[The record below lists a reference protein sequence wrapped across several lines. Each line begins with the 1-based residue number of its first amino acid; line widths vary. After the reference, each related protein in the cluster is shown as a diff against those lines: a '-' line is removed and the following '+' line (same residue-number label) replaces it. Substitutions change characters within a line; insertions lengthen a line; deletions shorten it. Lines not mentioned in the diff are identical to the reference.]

1 MPTKIYVSGNY
12 LSIDNGVKHKYVP
25 LSVARFFK
33 NGSSFTIKDRDDV
46 NGISIDF
53 SEIQK
58 ENGSAY
64 SSESEFL
71 DFLKNHTGF
80 SAGGGNGQGVTT
92 KQNGLLLVSSEDAS
106 VFADGD
112 YGKKDQNGL
121 EGWNFTNSSNPYNK
135 INWYFINNYNIDSDT
150 TLGDIKGMYAIATI
164 YNTQEFYFQIYTKRK
179 NDGQDVS
186 WYRSRLNFLTLGAFT
201 GYVGQRVLVY
211 WGEEPT
217 FLPAMTRIEMTLDLL
232 SSNGLQESD
241 EEIFLGGLTTSTNY
255 PSGSYSF
262 TIGGF
267 GYKNNDVLTHL
278 PLIKKFD
285 DTLINSQIS
294 SLQSYLNAVESGRFF
309 RGYVADASEMNA
321 LSSPVEHQYVARV
334 DTETIWEYNGVLWA
348 DTLITASLTGI
359 SEQEEASSGYSNTHY
374 IDLDGTNDYVEF
386 DSGVDVDVL
395 DYTKSWSLGIE
406 IENVSQINDSSYTT
420 LWKRG
425 NNEITLRKGNG
436 NWGVYFYADGQSI
449 AQSNTMVV
457 PEQGSKLFFV
467 CDSGFVKYY
476 ITTPSNNGSYY
487 TIMYMNPMNVANYNN
502 ASGHLAF
509 GQGGVIGSNWF
520 GGINNAM
527 IMEGS
532 SANLNS
538 SDLSEYFGSQD
549 VTLMSFYD
557 EIEDFIPLGE
567 AVYPAVEGTKG
578 VVSGNLINGTASDF
592 VQR

>member
-12 LSIDNGVKHKYVP
+12 LTIDNGVKVKYVP
-25 LSVARFFK
+25 LSVARFFVD
-33 NGSSFTIKDRDDV
+33 GSSFTIKDRDDV

-53 SEIQK
+53 SLIQK
-58 ENGSAY
+58 ENGSPY
-64 SSESEFL
+64 SNQEEFV
-71 DFLKNHTGF
+71 DFLKTNTGF

-92 KQNGLLLVSSEDAS
+92 KTNGVLLVSSEDPT
-106 VFADGD
+106 VYADGAA
-112 YGKKDQNGL
+112 GEKDPSNM
-121 EGWNFTNSSNPYNK
+121 EGWHFTNSSNPYDK
-135 INWYFINNYNIDSDT
+135 INWYFINNYNIDSDL

-186 WYRSRLNFLTLGAFT
+186 WYRSRLNYLTLGAFT

-217 FLPAMTRIEMTLDLL
+217 FFPDMPRIEVTLDPL
-232 SSNGLQESD
+232 SSNGLQEDD
-241 EEIFLGGLTTSTNY
+241 EEVFLGGLTTSTNY

-262 TIGGF
+262 TVGAFGF
-267 GYKNNDVLTHL
+267 KNNDVLAKF

-285 DTLINSQIS
+285 ASLINAQITS
-294 SLQSYLNAVESGRFF
+294 MQSYLNAVRQGKFF
-309 RGYVADASEMNA
+309 RGYVMDQAEMLA
-321 LSSPVEHQYVARV
+321 LSSPSVYEYVARV
-334 DTETIWEYNGVLWA
+334 DTETIWEYNGVIWY
-348 DTLITASLTGI
+348 DTFIDMSLTGI
-359 SEQEEASSGYSNTHY
+359 SEQEQEVSGYSNTHY
-374 IDLDGTNDYVEF
+374 IDLDGTNDYIEF
-386 DSGVDVDVL
+386 DSGVDTDVL

-425 NNEITLRKGNG
+425 NNEITLRKGGG
-436 NWGVYFYADGQSI
+436 NWGVYFYANGQSV
-449 AQSNTMVV
+449 AQANTWRV

-467 CDSGFVKYY
+467 CDNGFVKYY
-476 ITTPSNNGSYY
+476 ITTPSNNGTYY
-487 TIMYMNPMNVANYNN
+487 TIMFMNPMNVANYNSP
-502 ASGHLAF
+502 SGNLTF
-509 GQGGVIGSNWF
+509 GQGGIKGSNWY

-527 IMEGS
+527 VMEGS
-532 SANLNS
+532 SANLGSNQW
-538 SDLSEYFGSQD
+538 SEYFSGQD

-557 EIEDFIPLGE
+557 EVEDFIPLGE

-578 VVSGNLINGTASDF
+578 VISGSIVNGTASDF

>member
-121 EGWNFTNSSNPYNK
+121 EGWHFTNSSNPYNK

-217 FLPAMTRIEMTLDLL
+217 FFPAMPRIEMTLDTL

-285 DTLINSQIS
+285 DSVLNAQITS
-294 SLQSYLNAVESGRFF
+294 MQSYLNAVRLGKLF
-309 RGYVADASEMNA
+309 RGYVMDASEMLA
-321 LSSPVEHQYVARV
+321 LSSPAVYEYVARV
-334 DTETIWEYNGVLWA
+334 DTETIWEYNGASWY
-348 DTLITASLTGI
+348 DTLVEMSLTGI

-386 DSGVDVDVL
+386 DSGVDSDVL

-425 NNEITLRKGNG
+425 NNEITLRKGGG
-436 NWGVYFYADGQSI
+436 NWGVYFYANGQSV
-449 AQSNTMVV
+449 AQANTWRV

-476 ITTPSNNGSYY
+476 ITTPSNNGTYY
-487 TIMYMNPMNVANYNN
+487 TIMYLNPMNVANYNDAN
-502 ASGHLAF
+502 GDLTF
-509 GQGGVIGSNWF
+509 GQGGIKGSNWY

-527 IMEGS
+527 IMKGS
-532 SANLNS
+532 SANLGSNQW
-538 SDLSEYFGSQD
+538 SEYFGSQD

-557 EIEDFIPLGE
+557 EVEDFIPLGE
-567 AVYPAVEGTKG
+567 GVYPAVEGTKG
-578 VVSGNLINGTASDF
+578 VVSGSLLNGTPSDF
-592 VQR
+592 VER